1 MPFLRDEFFGTS
13 PIYYVTPV
21 FFLFHSATQ
30 PLHKLQH
37 SPLRSMAKGVL
48 VVVIW

>member
-1 MPFLRDEFFGTS
+1 MSVGT
-13 PIYYVTPV
+13 PIYYVTIV
-21 FFLFHSATQ
+21 LFQFATQ